1 MKRKLLIYAHYYA
14 PDAASTGQI
23 LQDMAEGMKD
33 DFDVTVICTVPSYT
47 GVIAAEYKEKKIY
60 EEELNGVRILRVPV
74 PEFTKSSKK
83 SRIKNLLAYYTQAKK
98 ATGKCGPQDYVF
110 TISQPPVMGGMLG
123 LYGKKKIRTAN
134 GDHPKFIYCIQDF
147 NPEQI
152 EATGYV
158 KMKPAMKIAMSLDKK
173 SCRKSDLVITV
184 GRDLVDTLKNRFAG
198 ETVPDYTMINNW
210 IDEKQIYPLDPGDP
224 GIAEFKQK
232 YGLEGKFLIMYS
244 GNDGLSAQSAFSM
257 ISGLLYA
264 FALGTGATLRMLAS
278 VFFGEEDKDSL
289 RRLLRMTLS
298 KTVPMSLV
306 VTAVVLLLSGPVT
319 LIFFPDK
326 TTEVYRLTRQLFI
339 ICSCCIPFIVLA
351 QVIANYLQA
360 CGHNVYVNIL
370 SVFDGFFA
378 MVIPSLILAPK
389 MGALG
394 VWLANPIGIALTLL
408 LSLCYACV
416 FNRRFP
422 RGDDFLM
429 LRPGC
434 GVPDEDRLDI
444 PVRSM
449 SDVTGTAVTVQDFCE
464 KHGLDSKTSLYAA
477 LCLEEMAGNVVDHG
491 FTKDEKDHMIEAHVT
506 YKDGEVM
513 LRIKDDCVPF
523 DPMERA
529 DLLSGDDLLR
539 NIGIRMVSKLAKEMT
554 YQNLI
559 GLNVLTIRL

>member
-1 MKRKLLIYAHYYA
+1 MKKKLLIYAHYYA

-210 IDEKQIYPLDPGDP
+210 IDEKQIYPLDPGEP

-232 YGLEGKFLIMYS
+232 YGLKGKFLIMYS
-244 GNDGLSAQSAFSM
+244 GNIGLYYDLEGLIKVIEKFNGTKTPDGRDVVFAFV
-257 ISGLLYA
+257 
-264 FALGTGATLRMLAS
+264 GAGS
-278 VFFGEEDKDSL
+278 VLDKLTSYVNEHKMDSVKFIPYQDKDKLIYSL
-289 RRLLRMTLS
+289 NAADVHWCVNAKGIKGVSCPS
-298 KTVPMSLV
+298 KFYGIAGVAKP
-306 VTAVVLLLSGPVT
+306 
-319 LIFFPDK
+319 
-326 TTEVYRLTRQLFI
+326 
-339 ICSCCIPFIVLA
+339 VLA
-351 QVIANYLQA
+351 VLEKGSEIE
-360 CGHNVYVNIL
+360 
-370 SVFDGFFA
+370 
-378 MVIPSLILAPK
+378 MLISE
-389 MGALG
+389 
-394 VWLANPIGIALTLL
+394 I
-408 LSLCYACV
+408 
-416 FNRRFP
+416 
-422 RGDDFLM
+422 
-429 LRPGC
+429 GC
-434 GVPDEDRLDI
+434 GKVSEPGDYKAVEDNIRWFIDN
-444 PVRSM
+444 
-449 SDVTGTAVTVQDFCE
+449 A
-464 KHGLDSKTSLYAA
+464 DSKELAD
-477 LCLEEMAGNVVDHG
+477 MGNKGHDYLVRNL
-491 FTKDEKDHMIEAHVT
+491 TKDISIEKYIDVI
-506 YKDGEVM
+506 
-513 LRIKDDCVPF
+513 
-523 DPMERA
+523 
-529 DLLSGDDLLR
+529 
-539 NIGIRMVSKLAKEMT
+539 SKL
-554 YQNLI
+554 
-559 GLNVLTIRL
+559 